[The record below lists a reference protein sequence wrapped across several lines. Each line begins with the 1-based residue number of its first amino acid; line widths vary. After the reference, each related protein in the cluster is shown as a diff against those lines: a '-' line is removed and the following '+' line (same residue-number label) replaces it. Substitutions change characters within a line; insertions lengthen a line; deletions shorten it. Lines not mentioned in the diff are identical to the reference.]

1 MDEMRN
7 RDAVE
12 RMWECVNSRD
22 PGDLEELV
30 HDDFVQEWPQS
41 GEVIRGK
48 RNAIAIMAGYPD
60 LPRATMRRIVGRGDL
75 WLAETTLD
83 YAGKTVHAISIYEFR
98 GGKIARETDYFGDP
112 FEPAEWRTQWVE
124 QGAKAKARV

>member
-1 MDEMRN
+1 M
-7 RDAVE
+7 AT
-12 RMWECVNSRD
+12 SRK
-22 PGDLEELV
+22 LV

-41 GEVIRGK
+41 GELIRGK
-48 RNAIAIMAGYPD
+48 RNAVAIMAGYPD
-60 LPRATMRRIVGRGDL
+60 LPRATTRRIVGRGDL

-83 YAGKTVHAISIYEFR
+83 YAGKTVHAVSIYELR
-98 GGKIARETDYFGDP
+98 DGKIARETDYFGDP